1 LGIPARRRLSGVLK
15 QLLKLPRKVREKW
28 GLAPWHKAVWYNEK
42 RHRHGK
48 ASSNPLGNLDN
59 LAATDF
65 VSASYDKVPF
75 HSGELG

>member
-1 LGIPARRRLSGVLK
+1 MASCACGTPIASYRATQGYFWSCSSKPIRAIQAGKLFLGR
-15 QLLKLPRKVREKW
+15 
-28 GLAPWHKAVWYNEK
+28 
-42 RHRHGK
+42 K

>member
-1 LGIPARRRLSGVLK
+1 MPDQFPLKIHPNRR
-15 QLLKLPRKVREKW
+15 VRGSFTRES
-28 GLAPWHKAVWYNEK
+28 
-42 RHRHGK
+42 K